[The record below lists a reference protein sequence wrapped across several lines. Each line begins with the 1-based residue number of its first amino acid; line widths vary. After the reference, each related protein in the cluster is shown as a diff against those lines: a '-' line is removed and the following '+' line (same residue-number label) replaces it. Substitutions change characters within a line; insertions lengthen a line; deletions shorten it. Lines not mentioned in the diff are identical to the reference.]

1 MDIIDARAAQARSI
15 ARLIME
21 AMNSECCQYFTGEHH
36 TLRDFENL
44 MTRLVER
51 DDSQYSYRNT
61 LVAIDEGQEVVGI
74 CVAYDGKDLRR
85 LRKAFVAGALEA
97 FDRDFSDMDDETQ
110 EGEFYIDSLA
120 VSETFRHR
128 GIATQLLKATVEK
141 AHQKGAE
148 AVGLLVDQGNPK
160 AEALYQR
167 IGFIYQND
175 ASWGGHPM
183 RHLQIKL

>member
-1 MDIIDARAAQARSI
+1 MDIENARATQARDI

-21 AMNSECCQYFTGEHH
+21 AMNHECCQYFAGERH
-36 TLRDFENL
+36 TLQDFEDL

-61 LVAIDEGQEVVGI
+61 LVAVNERQKVIGI
-74 CVAYDGKDLRR
+74 CVAYDGRDLHR

-120 VSETFRHR
+120 VSEAFRHR
-128 GIATQLLKATVEK
+128 SIATQLLKATVEK
-141 AHQKGAE
+141 ARKRGAE

>member
-1 MDIIDARAAQARSI
+1 MNIENARATQARDI

-21 AMNSECCQYFTGEHH
+21 AMNPECCQYFAGEHH
-36 TLRDFENL
+36 TLQDFENL

-61 LVAIDEGQEVVGI
+61 LVAVNERQKVIGI
-74 CVAYDGKDLRR
+74 CVAYDGRDLHR
-85 LRKAFVAGALEA
+85 LRKAFVEGAREA
-97 FDRDFSDMDDETQ
+97 FDRDFSGMDDETR

-120 VSETFRHR
+120 VSEACRHR
-128 GIATQLLKATVEK
+128 GIAARLLEATIEK
-141 AHQKGAE
+141 ARKSGAH

-160 AEALYQR
+160 AEALYRR
-167 IGFIYQND
+167 IEFSYQGD

-183 RHLQIKL
+183 RHLQIRL

>member
-1 MDIIDARAAQARSI
+1 MNIEDARAAQARSI

-21 AMNSECCQYFTGEHH
+21 AMNHECCQYFAGEGH
-36 TLRDFENL
+36 TLHDFEGL

-61 LVAIDEGQEVVGI
+61 LVATGEGQEVAGI

-85 LRKAFVAGALEA
+85 LRKAFVKGALEA
-97 FDRDFSDMDDETQ
+97 FGRDFSSMDDETG

-120 VSETFRHR
+120 VSAAYRHR
-128 GIATQLLKATVEK
+128 GIATQLLKATIER
-141 AHQKGAE
+141 ARTRGLS
-148 AVGLLVDQGNPK
+148 AVGLLVDQGNPR
-160 AEALYQR
+160 AEALYRR
-167 IGFIYQND
+167 IGFAYEND

>member
-1 MDIIDARAAQARSI
+1 MDIENARATQARDI

-21 AMNSECCQYFTGEHH
+21 AMNHECCQYFAGERH
-36 TLRDFENL
+36 TLQDFEDL

-61 LVAIDEGQEVVGI
+61 LVAVNERQKVIGI
-74 CVAYDGKDLRR
+74 CVAYDGRDLHR

-141 AHQKGAE
+141 ARKRGAE

>member
-1 MDIIDARAAQARSI
+1 MDIENARATQARDI

-21 AMNSECCQYFTGEHH
+21 AMNHECCQYFAGERH
-36 TLRDFENL
+36 TLQDFEDL

-61 LVAIDEGQEVVGI
+61 LVAVGEEQQVAGI

-85 LRKAFVAGALEA
+85 LRKAFVEGAMEA
-97 FDRDFSDMDDETQ
+97 FGRDFSGMDDETG
-110 EGEFYIDSLA
+110 EGEFYIDSLC
-120 VSETFRHR
+120 VSKTYRHQ

-141 AHQKGAE
+141 ARKANAA

-160 AEALYQR
+160 AEALYRR
-167 IGFIYQND
+167 IGFSYQND

-183 RHLQIKL
+183 RHLQIRL